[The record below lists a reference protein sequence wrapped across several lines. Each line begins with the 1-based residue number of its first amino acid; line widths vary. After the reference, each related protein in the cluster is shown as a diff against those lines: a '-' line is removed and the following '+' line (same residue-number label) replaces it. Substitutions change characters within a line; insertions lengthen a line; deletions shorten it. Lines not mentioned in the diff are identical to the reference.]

1 MTDTRM
7 KGNPTL
13 PVAVAL
19 HYKGERTPRVV
30 AKGNGVIAERII
42 AAAKEHGVPLQGDPE
57 LAAVLGQLDL
67 NAEIPRDL
75 YVAVAEVL
83 RFVWG
88 LEKK

>member
-1 MTDTRM
+1 MIRNVP
-7 KGNPTL
+7 GQ

-19 HYKGERTPRVV
+19 HYHGERAPKVV
-30 AKGNGVIAERII
+30 AKGNGLVADRII
-42 AAAKEHGVPLQGDPE
+42 ATAKEHGVPMQEDAS
-57 LAAVLGQLDL
+57 LAAALSQLDL

-83 RFVWG
+83 RFVWA

>member
-1 MTDTRM
+1 MIRNVP
-7 KGNPTL
+7 GQ

-19 HYKGERTPRVV
+19 HYHGERAPKVV
-30 AKGNGVIAERII
+30 AKGNGLVADRII
-42 AAAKEHGVPLQGDPE
+42 ATAKEHGVPLQEDAS
-57 LAAVLGQLDL
+57 LAAALSQLDL

-83 RFVWG
+83 RFVWE